1 MPSLRQLEYLV
12 ALSQELHFRR
22 AAERVQV
29 TQPTLS
35 AQLQELEKRLKAPL
49 IERGVKGVMLTPL
62 GVEVA
67 ARARNVLAQV
77 QDIRDLA
84 SASQHGFDGTVRL
97 GVPPTLGPYLL
108 PHIVP
113 HLHTTYPSM
122 KLYVREERPGN
133 AVTQLLAGSHDLT
146 IVPRPVQN
154 QDVVVRPLFAEPL
167 RLICAPDHPLVERE
181 QVRLK
186 DLAGE
191 KVLAMEVGHHLHDR
205 VSRLCEECGAELLRD
220 YEGTSLDTLRHMVG
234 MGVGL
239 AFLPNLYIH
248 SEIRNRNEVSVL
260 NLTGPNLQREIALVW
275 RSTAVHGELY
285 GEMADLIRRVVGDE
299 LAMLAG
305 LNRVDR

>member
-22 AAERVQV
+22 AAERVNV

-49 IERGVKGVMLTPL
+49 IERGTKGVMLTPL

-84 SASQHGFDGTVRL
+84 SAAQHGFDGTVRL

-113 HLHTTYPSM
+113 HLHGTYPSM
-122 KLYVREERPGN
+122 KLYVREERPGSL
-133 AVTQLLAGSHDLT
+133 VTQLLAGGHDLV
-146 IVPRPVQN
+146 IMPLPVN
-154 QDVVVRPLFAEPL
+154 HQDVVVQPLFGEPL
-167 RLICAPDHPLVERE
+167 RLVSAPDHPLAAKSRI
-181 QVRLK
+181 RLA

-191 KVLAMEVGHHLHDR
+191 KVLAMESGHHLHDR
-205 VSRLCEECGAELLRD
+205 VSRICEDCGADLLRD

-234 MGVGL
+234 MGVGV

-248 SEIRNRNEVSVL
+248 SEIRNRNEIAVL
-260 NLTGPNLQREIALVW
+260 DMAMPSLQRQIGLVW
-275 RSTAVHGELY
+275 RGTAVHGDLY
-285 GEMADLIRRVVGDE
+285 GDIAGLIRQIVGADLAASID
-299 LAMLAG
+299 LAVLG
-305 LNRVDR
+305 